1 MVGWDVCQAGRVFFL
16 PIAAYTALPFF
27 PLCFLRTCDMR
38 HAQVQKADGI
48 DYICIYSFTTLC
60 PIRDK
65 EYRCCTDPAS
75 LDQRTNGDLAI
86 SRIRTLRP
94 SQNPKQTVFSG
105 SDEIAREHGR
115 TMSTKDLHDLPNH
128 CFYSIVPWKDVAGPA
143 TLRHHIPCTKNLH
156 GSASGP

>member
-1 MVGWDVCQAGRVFFL
+1 MSNRSITDIMLSNMYDNKLMGKHKKPQWWAGMFVRPVVSFFFRL
-16 PIAAYTALPFF
+16 QLTRPYLFF

-75 LDQRTNGDLAI
+75 LDQRTNGDQAA
-86 SRIRTLRP
+86 RP
-94 SQNPKQTVFSG
+94 WTITRP
-105 SDEIAREHGR
+105 
-115 TMSTKDLHDLPNH
+115 
-128 CFYSIVPWKDVAGPA
+128 
-143 TLRHHIPCTKNLH
+143 
-156 GSASGP
+156 